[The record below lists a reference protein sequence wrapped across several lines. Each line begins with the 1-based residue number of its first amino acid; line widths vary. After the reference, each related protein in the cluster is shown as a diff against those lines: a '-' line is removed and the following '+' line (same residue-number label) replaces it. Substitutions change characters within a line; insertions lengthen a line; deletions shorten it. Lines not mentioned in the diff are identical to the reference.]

1 LADRAVPVPTRFQ
14 NVVEFLA
21 LLASINDAS
30 RVWRSATHDRNHG
43 LDLIRRH
50 TVSELFQVSWSVGS
64 EDFTDRGQTRC
75 NGLLVAQDFL
85 FMIELILAI
94 AFSSPTVV
102 TWR

>member
-1 LADRAVPVPTRFQ
+1 M
-14 NVVEFLA
+14 VEFLA

-30 RVWRSATHDRNHG
+30 RVWRSAKHDRNHG

-50 TVSELFQVSWSVGS
+50 LVSELFQVSWPVGS
-64 EDFTDRGQTRC
+64 EDLTDRGQTRC

-85 FMIELILAI
+85 FMIVLILAI